1 MARNSRPFLE
11 KLEDAV
17 ARTGSLLCVGL
28 DPDPSRIPAR
38 FQSADDPIAAFNR
51 YVIEQTAPFAAAF
64 KPNVAFYEAMGQ
76 GGLRALA
83 ATIAAVPPEI
93 PVVLDAKRGDIG
105 NTAAA
110 YARAAF
116 EVWEADALTVNPYLG
131 LESLAPFL
139 KHGDRGLFVLCLTSN
154 PGAEEFQT
162 HATLGEPLCL
172 QVARR
177 VAAEMPPS
185 VGLVVGA
192 TQAERLARIR
202 AAAPDRWFLVP
213 GVGAQGGDLPMTLA
227 NGLDARGSGLLI
239 AAARS
244 ILYAD
249 DPAQA
254 ARALHTAI
262 ADGRRPGAG
271 WSLEEHLALALFDCG
286 AVRFGEF
293 RLKSGKLSPIY
304 IDLRVLASYPEVL
317 SQAASVYAQLLRG
330 LTYDR
335 LAAIPYAAMPIGTA
349 VSLLT
354 GKPMIYP
361 RREVKEYGTRRSIE
375 GLYEPGETVVVLDD
389 LATTGASKIEVAQAL
404 EAEGLHITDMVVL
417 IDREQGAAADL
428 ARAGYTLH
436 SAFTLSGLLGALAK
450 HGRITAAQHAQVLA
464 YLEADRQ

>member
-1 MARNSRPFLE
+1 MARNSRPFVE
-11 KLEDAV
+11 KLQDSV
-17 ARTGSLLCVGL
+17 ARSGSLLCVGL
-28 DPDPSRIPAR
+28 DPDPARIPAR
-38 FQSADDPIAAFNR
+38 FQSADDPVAAFNR
-51 YVIEQTAPFAAAF
+51 AIIEQTAPFAAAF
-64 KPNVAFYEAMGQ
+64 KPNFAFYEALGQ
-76 GGLRALA
+76 EGLQALA

-93 PVVLDAKRGDIG
+93 PVILDGKRGDIG
-105 NTAAA
+105 STAEA

-116 EVWEADALTVNPYLG
+116 DIWQADALTVNPYLG
-131 LESLAPFL
+131 LESLMPFV
-139 KHGDRGLFVLCLTSN
+139 KHADRGLFVLCLTSN

-162 HATLGEPLCL
+162 RAPLGEPLFL

-177 VAAEMPPS
+177 VAAEMPPP

-192 TQAERLARIR
+192 TQAQNLARIR

-213 GVGAQGGDLPMTLA
+213 GVGAQGGDLEMTLT

-239 AAARS
+239 AASRS

-249 DPAQA
+249 DPARA
-254 ARALHTAI
+254 AQALHAAI
-262 ADGRRPGAG
+262 AEGRRPGVG
-271 WSLEEHLALALFDCG
+271 WSLLEHLALALADCG

-317 SQAASVYAQLLRG
+317 SQVASVYAQLLGG
-330 LTYDR
+330 LVYDR

-361 RREVKEYGTRRSIE
+361 RREVKEYGMRRSIE
-375 GLYEPGETVVVLDD
+375 GLYEPGETIVVLDD

-404 EAEGLHITDMVVL
+404 EAEGVHISDMVVL

-436 SAFTLSGLLGALAK
+436 SAFRLTELLDMLAK
-450 HGRITAAQHAQVLA
+450 HGRIGAEQHAQVLA

>member
-1 MARNSRPFLE
+1 MARNTRPFLE
-11 KLEDAV
+11 KLHDAA
-17 ARTGSLLCVGL
+17 ARSGSLLCVGL
-28 DPDPSRIPAR
+28 DPDPTRIPAR
-38 FQSADDPIAAFNR
+38 FRSADDPVAAFNR
-51 YVIEQTAPFAAAF
+51 YIIEATAPFAAAF
-64 KPNVAFYEAMGQ
+64 KPNFAFYEALGQ
-76 GGLRALA
+76 AGLQALA

-93 PVVLDAKRGDIG
+93 PVILDGKRNDIG
-105 NTAAA
+105 STAEA

-116 EVWEADALTVNPYLG
+116 EVWQADALTANPYLG
-131 LESLAPFL
+131 LEALSPFT
-139 KHGDRGLFVLCLTSN
+139 KYGDRGLFVLCLTSN

-162 HATLGEPLCL
+162 RAPLGEPLFL

-192 TQAERLARIR
+192 THAEHLARIR

-239 AAARS
+239 AASRS

-254 ARALHTAI
+254 ARVLHAAI
-262 ADGRRPGAG
+262 AEGRKPGAA
-271 WSLEEHLALALFDCG
+271 WSLHEHLALALHACG

-317 SQAASVYAQLLRG
+317 SQVASVYAHLLEG
-330 LTYDR
+330 LAYDR

-354 GKPMIYP
+354 GKPMVYP

-404 EAEGLHITDMVVL
+404 EAEGLRISDMVVL
-417 IDREQGAAADL
+417 IDREQGASEDL

-436 SAFTLSGLLGALAK
+436 SAFRLTKLLDILAK
-450 HGRITAAQHAQVLA
+450 HGRITGEQQAQVLA

>member
-1 MARNSRPFLE
+1 MPRNSRPFLE
-11 KLEDAV
+11 KVQDSV
-17 ARTGSLLCVGL
+17 ARSGALVCVGL
-28 DPDPSRIPAR
+28 DPDPAQIPAR
-38 FQSADDPIAAFNR
+38 FRTADDPVAAFNR
-51 YVIEQTAPFAAAF
+51 HIIEQTAPVAAAF
-64 KPNVAFYEAMGQ
+64 KPNFAFYEALGQ
-76 GGLRALA
+76 QGLQALA

-93 PVVLDAKRGDIG
+93 PVILDGKRGDIG
-105 NTAAA
+105 STAAA

-131 LESLAPFL
+131 LESLSPFL
-139 KHGDRGLFVLCLTSN
+139 KYADRGLFVLCLTSN

-162 HATLGEPLCL
+162 RAPLGEPLFL

-177 VAAEMPPS
+177 VAVEMPPS

-192 TQAERLARIR
+192 TQASRLAMIR

-213 GVGAQGGDLPMTLA
+213 GVGAQGGDLGMTLA

-239 AAARS
+239 AASRS

-249 DPAQA
+249 DPGEA
-254 ARALHTAI
+254 ARALHDAI
-262 ADGRRPGAG
+262 AQGRRPGAA
-271 WSLEEHLALALFDCG
+271 WNAREQLALALYDCG

-304 IDLRVLASYPEVL
+304 IDLRVLASYPDVL
-317 SQAASVYAQLLRG
+317 NQVAGVYAEMLKG

-354 GKPMIYP
+354 GKPMVYP

-404 EAEGLHITDMVVL
+404 EAEGVRIADMVVL

-428 ARAGYTLH
+428 GRAGYTLH
-436 SAFTLSGLLGALAK
+436 SAFRLSELLDMLAR
-450 HGRITAAQHAQVLA
+450 HGRITAEQRALVQA